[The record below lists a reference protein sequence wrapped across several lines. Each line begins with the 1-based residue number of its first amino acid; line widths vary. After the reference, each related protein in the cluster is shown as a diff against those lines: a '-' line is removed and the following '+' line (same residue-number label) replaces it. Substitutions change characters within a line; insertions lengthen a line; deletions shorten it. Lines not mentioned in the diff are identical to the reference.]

1 MGLVYKHAYCI
12 IATVAATNVSIEYF
26 VQEEEGDSMVPLPG
40 DDDNAAADTSN
51 AYIAKPSR
59 KPYFDVGPILSAM
72 LTHIYLSSFRLG
84 VFY

>member
-12 IATVAATNVSIEYF
+12 IAAVAATDGSIGCF
-26 VQEEEGDSMVPLPG
+26 VQEEEGDSMVLLPG
-40 DDDNAAADTSN
+40 DDNNAAADTSN

-59 KPYFDVGPILSAM
+59 KLYFDVGPMVSAM